1 MAVFNRDKCGSE
13 ESLNSFYC
21 CFGLAKYWILREGRK
36 MIKLNGEQKEV
47 TEKGQEGTKSSGK
60 YQEWKKSDRH
70 WQKELE
76 ND

>member
-1 MAVFNRDKCGSE
+1 
-13 ESLNSFYC
+13 
-21 CFGLAKYWILREGRK
+21 